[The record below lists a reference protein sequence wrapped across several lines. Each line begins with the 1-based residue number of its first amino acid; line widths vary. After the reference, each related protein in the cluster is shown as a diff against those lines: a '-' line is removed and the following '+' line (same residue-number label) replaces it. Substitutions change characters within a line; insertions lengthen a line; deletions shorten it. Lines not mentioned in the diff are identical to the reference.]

1 MEETME
7 RISAL
12 SARPLSTST
21 AAPSTA
27 VAAPLSVKLLGTF
40 LLIIIASLV
49 YFLGFYNS
57 SGGEGDS
64 VGFIGGVN
72 LQPSYYN
79 GGNVTMGWETMKNFT
94 EIQAVRIEIEPDMVE
109 QGREWI
115 RQASEQGYQ
124 MIVTYHNKSA
134 LGSDDSAELQAAA
147 EWWRVNYQSLSQAGT
162 FEVNLMN
169 EWLVPIHTL

>member
-1 MEETME
+1 MWG
-7 RISAL
+7 SPCSGAL
-12 SARPLSTST
+12 NSFLGLSF
-21 AAPSTA
+21 
-27 VAAPLSVKLLGTF
+27 VLLHLLSV
-40 LLIIIASLV
+40 
-49 YFLGFYNS
+49 
-57 SGGEGDS
+57 SGGVVHSKEMMRDTKTF
-64 VGFIGGVN
+64 VGGVN

-124 MIVTYHNKSA
+124 MIVTYHKYEA

-169 EWLVPIHTL
+169 EWSENICLLYHIMILYICVVNSYISLIQGFS